1 MNTVEATYQI
11 TLSDFRKATYYGL
24 SLRHQR
30 SLGIMFL
37 VLLISLFYTIAAFLG
52 LWKLYMLIPFV
63 AVAYLIWGLIL
74 FAGAER
80 GIKNYLKNPNC
91 IIGKNH
97 KTTLDAKHVH
107 IQIPE
112 CKVNTSYPISKLAC
126 VFELS
131 TLFLIYISIQDL
143 YILPKRALEDG
154 ESDFLRENF
163 RTQLGTRFYTRYDS
177 K

>member
-37 VLLISLFYTIAAFLG
+37 VLLIGFFYTIAAFLG
-52 LWKLYMLIPFV
+52 FWKLYMLIPFIS
-63 AVAYLIWGLIL
+63 VAYLIWGLIL

>member
-52 LWKLYMLIPFV
+52 FWKLYMLIPFV

-74 FAGAER
+74 FSGAER
-80 GIKNYLKNPNC
+80 GIRKYLKYPNC

-97 KTTLDAKHVH
+97 KTTIDAKQVH

-112 CKVNTSYPISKLAC
+112 CKVNTSYPIGKLAC
-126 VFELS
+126 VFELN
-131 TLFLIYISIQDL
+131 TLFLIYISMQNV
-143 YILPKRALEDG
+143 YILPKRALKDK
-154 ESDFLRENF
+154 ESDFLRKNF
-163 RTQLGTRFYTRYDS
+163 RTQLGKRFYTRFGS